1 MTDFDPIS
9 DPISDL
15 DMLVP
20 QAQVLE
26 LAGQPLSIRALVVG
40 ELPAMLK
47 AVRPFAEQ
55 LTGEPDWLALL
66 CDHGDALLAAL
77 ALASRQPRDWVDALA
92 LDDAITLAAAVF
104 EVNADFFVLRVA
116 PKVGNLAQSLSGQ
129 RLSGLSAGS
138 TLSPA

>member
-1 MTDFDPIS
+1 MTH
-9 DPISDL
+9 SDL
-15 DMLVP
+15 DVLVP
-20 QAQVLE
+20 QARLME
-26 LAGQPLSIRALVVG
+26 MAGQRLAISPLVVG

-77 ALASRQPRDWVDALA
+77 ALASRQPREWVNALA

-104 EVNADFFVLRVA
+104 EVNADFFVRRVA
-116 PKVGNLAQSLSGQ
+116 PKVSTLAQSLSG
-129 RLSGLSAGS
+129 RLAGA
-138 TLSPA
+138 TPSPA

>member
-1 MTDFDPIS
+1 MTH
-9 DPISDL
+9 SDL
-15 DMLVP
+15 DVLVP
-20 QAQVLE
+20 QARVLE
-26 LAGQPLSIRALVVG
+26 LAGQRLTISPLVVG

-92 LDDAITLAAAVF
+92 LDDGVERQFLAVAGEPQVGRRQR
-104 EVNADFFVLRVA
+104 ADRLVEGDRQPLERRGA
-116 PKVGNLAQSLSGQ
+116 QVGDVGK
-129 RLSGLSAGS
+129 RRDGAG
-138 TLSPA
+138 ARHAWW